1 MKIIY
6 EPGDFVEVEDN
17 IKAGPHVAASI
28 VRLVYKN
35 INNVWTATMVNS
47 MGGISSGTLV
57 KVHEKWLNPK

>member
-28 VRLVYKN
+28 VRLVSKN
-35 INNVWTATMVNS
+35 INNVWTATMVS
-47 MGGISSGTLV
+47 MGGISFDTLV